1 MRRGRGCQRPEEG
14 YNPRMP
20 VDRGDAEWC
29 LVMVVTLVGVDIVPC
44 QQ

>member
-1 MRRGRGCQRPEEG
+1 MRRGRGWQRLEEG

-29 LVMVVTLVGVDIVPC
+29 LAMIVLLVGIDIVQC
-44 QQ
+44 EK